1 MGFDIKEDG
10 SATKNSLATSASSPK
25 KEDGGGGGDNLN
37 NRMNNNSTS
46 TPKDKEEQTIT
57 INVRGLDQC
66 GDGPDLGEKDK
77 LVLDVLNDE
86 EVERVREKILSGNK
100 DLFETCQIAVK
111 AFIAGEPFQEFEH
124 SMYFHR

>member
-1 MGFDIKEDG
+1 
-10 SATKNSLATSASSPK
+10 
-25 KEDGGGGGDNLN
+25 
-37 NRMNNNSTS
+37 MNNNSSS

-57 INVRGLDQC
+57 NVRGLDQC